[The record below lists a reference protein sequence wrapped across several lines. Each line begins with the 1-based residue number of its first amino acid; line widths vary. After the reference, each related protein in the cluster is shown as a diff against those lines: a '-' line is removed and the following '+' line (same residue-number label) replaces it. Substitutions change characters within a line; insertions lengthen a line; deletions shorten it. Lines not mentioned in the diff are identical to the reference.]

1 MPELP
6 EVETVRRRLAPVL
19 TGRRF
24 ERVTIVDARL
34 VRPLEPAVVAAELEG
49 ERVTAVDRR
58 GKYLIFRFESG
69 RSLLIHLRMTGSLRH
84 APAGMTGGDPH
95 VRAVVRLDDGSDV
108 AYRDVRRFGTWLL
121 ADEHEVA
128 PYLRQRL
135 GGEPLERAFRAK
147 RLGELLELEVADVSD
162 LGPRMR
168 RIRLT
173 GAGLDDFSYEP
184 GQDVM
189 LVLGGGERAL
199 SRRYTIRAHDA
210 RSKTLELNV
219 VAHGV
224 HGPGAEWAASTRP
237 GDRVNGVGPRGKIY
251 LDRDADWHLFL
262 GDESGAPGSLSM
274 LEALAPDVPAQAYLE
289 VSSPEDELPTSVPGS
304 ETQQVIWLYRGETPA
319 TASTM
324 LVDAMTSADLPSG
337 RGHVY
342 VAGEVQI
349 KAYWGRGKANENNGE
364 PGEKAGA

>member
-1 MPELP
+1 VQQQQSHRFAFPLP
-6 EVETVRRRLAPVL
+6 
-19 TGRRF
+19 
-24 ERVTIVDARL
+24 
-34 VRPLEPAVVAAELEG
+34 
-49 ERVTAVDRR
+49 
-58 GKYLIFRFESG
+58 
-69 RSLLIHLRMTGSLRH
+69 
-84 APAGMTGGDPH
+84 
-95 VRAVVRLDDGSDV
+95 
-108 AYRDVRRFGTWLL
+108 
-121 ADEHEVA
+121 
-128 PYLRQRL
+128 QRL
-135 GGEPLERAFRAK
+135 LSIPGVRS
-147 RLGELLELEVADVSD
+147 LELEVADVSD

-168 RIRLT
+168 RIRLA
-173 GAGLDDFSYEP
+173 GAGLEDFSYEP

-262 GDESGAPGSLSM
+262 GDDTAAPGSLSM
-274 LEALAPDVPAQAYLE
+274 LEALGPDVPAQAYLE
-289 VSSPEDELPTSVPGS
+289 VSSPEDELPSSVAS
-304 ETQQVIWLYRGETPA
+304 SATQQVIWLYRGETPA
-319 TASTM
+319 TVSTM
-324 LVDAMTSADLPSG
+324 LVDAITSADLPSG

-342 VAGEVQI
+342 IAGEVQI
-349 KAYWGRGKANENNGE
+349 VNAILRAALARGLTADQVSAKAYWGRGKANENNGE